1 MWILSRLHEQGNEIH
16 YISREQTLEQ
26 VIPTGVD
33 WVKCSKC
40 GFEYKASVFNQ
51 NGVAVG
57 HDIVPC
63 YCKKIPEGEF
73 KHDNQGVE
81 EVSYRPVMK
90 IPIDNLQYVDA
101 LKEGQAFLMI
111 EKDGRT
117 WVWDGMIM
125 EG

>member
-1 MWILSRLHEQGNEIH
+1 M
-16 YISREQTLEQ
+16 
-26 VIPTGVD
+26 
-33 WVKCSKC
+33 KCSKC

-57 HDIVPC
+57 YDIVPC

-73 KHDNQGVE
+73 KHENQAVE

>member
-1 MWILSRLHEQGNEIH
+1 M
-16 YISREQTLEQ
+16 
-26 VIPTGVD
+26 
-33 WVKCSKC
+33 KCSKC
-40 GFEYKASVFNQ
+40 GFEFKASVFNQ

-73 KHDNQGVE
+73 KHENQGVE

-101 LKEGQAFLMI
+101 LKEGEAFLMI

-117 WVWDGMIM
+117 WVWNGIIM

>member
-1 MWILSRLHEQGNEIH
+1 M
-16 YISREQTLEQ
+16 
-26 VIPTGVD
+26 
-33 WVKCSKC
+33 KCSKC

-57 HDIVPC
+57 YDIVPC

-73 KHDNQGVE
+73 QHPKQEVE
-81 EVSYRPVMK
+81 DLYRPVLK

-101 LKEGQAFLMI
+101 LREGKAFLMI
-111 EKDGRT
+111 ERDGRT

>member
-1 MWILSRLHEQGNEIH
+1 M
-16 YISREQTLEQ
+16 
-26 VIPTGVD
+26 
-33 WVKCSKC
+33 KCSKC
-40 GFEYKASVFNQ
+40 GFEFKASVFNQ

-73 KHDNQGVE
+73 QHPKQEVE
-81 EVSYRPVMK
+81 DLYRPVMK
-90 IPIDNLQYVDA
+90 IPIDSLQYVDA

-111 EKDGRT
+111 EKDGKT